1 MLFSRPFS
9 FVNAQVVGPDGV
21 IASALRVERSRVAG
35 FAPRPREAQ
44 FDVNGAFIYP
54 GLGNA
59 HDHLELNNFPR
70 LKWRPRHANAR
81 DWIADFQPRFNTDP
95 GLAGPMSAPLDDR
108 LFVGGLK
115 NLLSGVTTVCH
126 HNPLYP
132 SLRRANFPVRV
143 IRRYGWSHSLAI
155 DGDSAAH
162 AYRRTPKTWPW
173 IIHAAEGTDAE
184 AERELE
190 QLERLGCLG
199 SNTIIVHGVGLR
211 LADRGKL
218 VECGGG
224 LVWCPSSNL
233 FTLGATAEVRDL
245 AGAGRV
251 ALGSDSRLSGERD
264 LLHELK
270 CAAQTGQVDAQ
281 ALFRMT
287 TSDAAALLRLPQ
299 AGRIAMGRPA
309 DLLLLPRRGDDPYQT
324 LVNAERKDVELVV
337 LNGQPR
343 LGALAFAPLFA
354 ALRTETRRVEV
365 DGAIKWLE
373 QRLAQRLAAGSIGE
387 PGVRF

>member
-1 MLFSRPFS
+1 
-9 FVNAQVVGPDGV
+9 
-21 IASALRVERSRVAG
+21 
-35 FAPRPREAQ
+35 
-44 FDVNGAFIYP
+44 
-54 GLGNA
+54 
-59 HDHLELNNFPR
+59 LEP
-70 LKWRPRHANAR
+70 
-81 DWIADFQPRFNTDP
+81 
-95 GLAGPMSAPLDDR
+95 
-108 LFVGGLK
+108 
-115 NLLSGVTTVCH
+115 
-126 HNPLYP
+126 
-132 SLRRANFPVRV
+132 
-143 IRRYGWSHSLAI
+143 
-155 DGDSAAH
+155 
-162 AYRRTPKTWPW
+162 
-173 IIHAAEGTDAE
+173 
-184 AERELE
+184 LE

-245 AGAGRV
+245 ACAGRV

-264 LLHELK
+264 LLRELK